1 MEGSRRGYS
10 LVTAVTTVLAMVA
23 AELGLRAEK
32 QQAASLQKELGLWGR
47 LPVDEFEPCVREISL
62 IRDIPAKGWKNL

>member
-1 MEGSRRGYS
+1 
-10 LVTAVTTVLAMVA
+10 MVA

-47 LPVDEFEPCVREISL
+47 LSVDEFEPCVREVSL
-62 IRDIPAKGWKNL
+62 IRDIPAKRWKNLWPKDPGRAQVTPTICTR